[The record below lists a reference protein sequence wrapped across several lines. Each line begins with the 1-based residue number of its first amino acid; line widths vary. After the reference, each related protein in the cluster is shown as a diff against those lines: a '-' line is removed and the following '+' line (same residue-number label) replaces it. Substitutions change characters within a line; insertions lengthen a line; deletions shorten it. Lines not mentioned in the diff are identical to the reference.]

1 MTIQPLRSL
10 PENHQGQDFVV
21 GDIHG
26 CYGTVMQQLS
36 EAGFDPRV
44 DRLLCVGDLV
54 DRGPASARCLQ
65 LVHEPWFHAVWGNHE
80 DLMLRA
86 LHASPRS
93 SDYRLWMLNGGDWAQ
108 GADPRTLAEAI
119 RSHAASASLAMEVPV
134 DGQRVGLVHAEVPG
148 NDWGAWSSRL
158 SPEDREQAIW
168 GRSTIMEVLRGH
180 PAPPVTGIDL
190 VFFGHTP
197 LTSPVRLSNRVYLDT
212 GAGYPGGEPIV
223 LKLAHALSQRFDS
236 TPAPFRPRR

>member
-1 MTIQPLRSL
+1 
-10 PENHQGQDFVV
+10 
-21 GDIHG
+21 
-26 CYGTVMQQLS
+26 
-36 EAGFDPRV
+36 
-44 DRLLCVGDLV
+44 
-54 DRGPASARCLQ
+54 
-65 LVHEPWFHAVWGNHE
+65 
-80 DLMLRA
+80 
-86 LHASPRS
+86 
-93 SDYRLWMLNGGDWAQ
+93 
-108 GADPRTLAEAI
+108 
-119 RSHAASASLAMEVPV
+119 MEVPV